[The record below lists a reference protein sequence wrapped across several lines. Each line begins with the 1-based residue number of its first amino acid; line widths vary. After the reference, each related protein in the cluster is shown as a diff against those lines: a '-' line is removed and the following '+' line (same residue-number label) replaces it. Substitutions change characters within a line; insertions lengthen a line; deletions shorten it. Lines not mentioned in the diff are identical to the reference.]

1 MLTASHNPAHDNGYK
16 VNFADGAGIIEPHAT
31 GIITEVN
38 AVKSESYAPLPES
51 ERGKITMLGE
61 DMDKVYLAR
70 VETLM
75 LQPQLLEK
83 AKNLKIVYTALHGAG
98 GVLVPRILRK
108 LGFNTL
114 TVPEQDIFDG
124 RFPTV
129 ASPNPEN
136 APALAMAVALA
147 DKEEADIVIG
157 TDPDCD
163 RMGVGVRG
171 RDGKMRLLTGNQ
183 IGSLIGWYRIKTM
196 FDLGILNE
204 SNRSH
209 AVFIK
214 TLVTTELQAAVAK
227 AFGIGVV
234 NTLTGFKYISAKL
247 EKYEKALPADIRAKY
262 RDMSEA
268 ETREARLTHSK
279 FFVFGGEESYGYL
292 GTDFTRDKDGNGA
305 VVMFAE
311 VAAYAASQG
320 KTLLDVLDDVYAT
333 YGYFLETGHSK
344 TFEGAEG
351 AAKIQ
356 KLADGYVNQPPTEFD
371 GSKVTSVKDYSKG
384 GHKDEEGDD
393 IPKEKMLWVFLADG
407 RAFAVRPSGT
417 EPKIKYYL
425 YGKAQPANEKF
436 SDEEL
441 GTAKVKVAASLST
454 LWTAIER
461 DIDTRLAA

>member
-1 MLTASHNPAHDNGYK
+1 
-16 VNFADGAGIIEPHAT
+16 
-31 GIITEVN
+31 
-38 AVKSESYAPLPES
+38 
-51 ERGKITMLGE
+51 
-61 DMDKVYLAR
+61 
-70 VETLM
+70 
-75 LQPQLLEK
+75 
-83 AKNLKIVYTALHGAG
+83 
-98 GVLVPRILRK
+98 
-108 LGFNTL
+108 
-114 TVPEQDIFDG
+114 
-124 RFPTV
+124 
-129 ASPNPEN
+129 
-136 APALAMAVALA
+136 
-147 DKEEADIVIG
+147 
-157 TDPDCD
+157 
-163 RMGVGVRG
+163 
-171 RDGKMRLLTGNQ
+171 
-183 IGSLIGWYRIKTM
+183 
-196 FDLGILNE
+196 
-204 SNRSH
+204 
-209 AVFIK
+209 
-214 TLVTTELQAAVAK
+214 
-227 AFGIGVV
+227 
-234 NTLTGFKYISAKL
+234 
-247 EKYEKALPADIRAKY
+247 
-262 RDMSEA
+262 MSET

-320 KTLLDVLDDVYAT
+320 KTLLEVLDDVYAT
-333 YGYFLETGHSK
+333 YGYYLETGHSK

-425 YGKAQPANEKF
+425 YGKAQPADGKF

-461 DIDTRLAA
+461 DIDTRLAV